1 MSEIRRPLAPSGGDP
16 RHDPALARD
25 RRVASLLPAALTVLA
40 LSGAL
45 LAVANALF
53 LPAGAPQHLVAL
65 AAGATLAFL
74 LARMGI
80 ARTGVPG
87 GQAHLWATI
96 LGLFAIAVI
105 LYQLH
110 FTGEPRDTGLL
121 LLLFLGA
128 GLVLLEWQWFVALA
142 STGLAGWLMMAGQD
156 LAEPEWAFFG
166 LLALI
171 TASLSGVI
179 LHVRS
184 RGVTSFTEHRR
195 EGRIRQMELE
205 TALGQTERA
214 RQGEEAARKALETAL
229 TQVKESE
236 ERFRRLADASFEGV
250 LIYREGR
257 ILDANARAAE
267 MFTVAA
273 PQLLGDPVMNLVADP
288 DRDYAEGFLL
298 RGGQGSPG
306 ASLEVEGRR
315 YDGSRFPME
324 LSVVDSVL
332 HGSPVRVLVIRDVTG
347 QKRAEGI
354 LRRALEEAEA
364 NSMAKSTFLANMSH
378 ELRTP
383 LNSVIGFANLLM
395 KKQAGRA
402 PDRELDFL
410 RRIVSNGEH
419 LLSLIEDILDLSKI
433 DAQRMQ
439 VELEEIDLGDLVL
452 EVVRSMEFQA
462 RRKGLYLEAEVD
474 PVAGAPRIEADRRRL
489 RQVLLN
495 LTGNAIKFTS
505 EGGVRVLVAEDD
517 DAGAYRIDVEDTG
530 IGIPPEQLDLVFQP
544 FQQADP
550 SHARA
555 FGGTGLGLTI
565 SRSLCSLMGFE
576 LRVWSEV
583 GRGSRFSIWMPRE
596 TRDDDVPE
604 TDAVAIKEPGSLS
617 PAHAATQQENDA

>member
-1 MSEIRRPLAPSGGDP
+1 MNEIRRPFGTFGGDS

-25 RRVASLLPAALTVLA
+25 RRVASFLPSALTVLA
-40 LSGAL
+40 LAGAL
-45 LAVANALF
+45 LAVANTLF
-53 LPAGAPQHLVAL
+53 LPVGAPRHLVAV
-65 AAGATLAFL
+65 AAGASLAFL
-74 LARMGI
+74 VARIGI

-87 GQAHLWATI
+87 EQAHLWAT
-96 LGLFAIAVI
+96 GVGVFATAVI
-105 LYQLH
+105 LYQLQL
-110 FTGEPRDTGLL
+110 TGEPRETGLL
-121 LLLFLGA
+121 LLLLLGA
-128 GLVLLEWQWFVALA
+128 GLVLLEWQWFVVLA
-142 STGLAGWLMMAGQD
+142 SMSLAGWMMVAGEN

-184 RGVTSFTEHRR
+184 RGVTNFTAHRR

-214 RQGEEAARKALETAL
+214 RQGEEAARKALEIAL

-250 LIYREGR
+250 LIFRDGR

-273 PQLLGDPVMNLVADP
+273 PQLLGDPVLNLVADP

-306 ASLEVEGRR
+306 ASIEVEGRR

-364 NSMAKSTFLANMSH
+364 NSMAKNTFLANMSH

-395 KKQAGRA
+395 KKQVERA

-439 VELEEIDLGDLVL
+439 VELEEIDLGDMVL
-452 EVVRSMEFQA
+452 DVVRSMEFQA
-462 RRKGLYLEAEVD
+462 RRKGLYLEADVD
-474 PVAGAPRIEADRRRL
+474 PVGEAPRVEADRRRL

-495 LTGNAIKFTS
+495 LTGNAIKFTA
-505 EGGVRVLVAEDD
+505 EGGVRIRVAEDD
-517 DAGAYRIDVEDTG
+517 DGGAHRIDVEDTG
-530 IGIPPEQLDLVFQP
+530 IGIPAEQLELVFQP

-565 SRSLCSLMGFE
+565 SRSLCNLMGFE

-583 GRGSRFSIWMPRE
+583 GRGSRFSIWMPRGNK
-596 TRDDDVPE
+596 D
-604 TDAVAIKEPGSLS
+604 DAVPATDPAAIGGTGSLS
-617 PAHAATQQENDA
+617 PAHSATEQEEDA